1 MICTAATNSAPI
13 NRYRPASATI
23 TTISE
28 SALWIGWRCK
38 IRLTAPRIAI
48 AARTKKT
55 ISGAFILVAPQ
66 HDDGRGDHHVRQ
78 GDRQQQLPT
87 EGHQLVV
94 AEAGQRAA
102 HPNVNEQE

>member
-23 TTISE
+23 TTIRE

-38 IRLTAPRIAI
+38 MRLTAPRIAI
-48 AARTKKT
+48 AARTKNT
-55 ISGAFILVAPQ
+55 TRGAFILVAPQ
-66 HDDGRGDHHVRQ
+66 HDDCGGDDHVGERY
-78 GDRQQQLPT
+78 RQQQLPA

-94 AEAGQRAA
+94 AETGQRAA
-102 HPNVNEQE
+102 HPDVYE